1 MGHSLSV
8 QRLRPLAVFFG
19 SSFLLHLLWENLQA
33 PLYEGFT
40 SFTQHFWICFRATFG
55 DLLFMFVIYVAL
67 AIVHRN
73 LWWIADVSG
82 YTYATWITALFVGA
96 ALAVSY
102 EFWAVYVAHRWDY
115 TSMMPLLP
123 LLRIGAFPVLQMV
136 VVPVSTLFVTSR
148 FSSRL

>member
-1 MGHSLSV
+1 MAHSLSV

-40 SFTQHFWICFRATFG
+40 SFGQHFWICFRATFG
-55 DLLFMFVIYVAL
+55 DLLFMFIIYAAL
-67 AIVHRN
+67 AIIHRN
-73 LWWIADVSG
+73 LWWIADVSA
-82 YTYATWITALFVGA
+82 YTYSTWIIALFIGA
-96 ALAVSY
+96 ALAVSF
-102 EFWAVYVAHRWDY
+102 EFWAVYVSHRWDY
-115 TSMMPLLP
+115 THMMPLLP
-123 LLRIGAFPVLQMV
+123 LLRIGVFPVLQMI